1 MIKKIFLIFLIIVLI
16 SSPIIVLGVTLVN
29 TFWGPIYKLEVNSS
43 NIEAIE
49 ELLYKDNI
57 EIENLNNVT
66 RIELCGQ
73 GLWDYNS
80 LDFYYSDSK
89 IKSVNLY
96 HNQDYYIDE
105 YLANNTFSYD
115 EIFNISIYVSLL
127 TIGVTIY
134 TSRKKEI
141 KIEK

>member
-1 MIKKIFLIFLIIVLI
+1 MIKKLFLFFFIIVLI
-16 SSPIIVLGVTLVN
+16 SSPIIVLGVNFVI

-43 NIEAIE
+43 NIEVIE

-57 EIENLNNVT
+57 EIENLDNVT

-89 IKSVNLY
+89 TKSINLY
-96 HNQDYYIDE
+96 HNQNYHIYK
-105 YLANNTFSYD
+105 YLADNTFGCN
-115 EIFNISIYVSLL
+115 EIFKISQLVSVL
-127 TIGVTIY
+127 TIGITIY
-134 TSRKKEI
+134 ISGKK
-141 KIEK
+141 KI